1 MPVHPTALSHG
12 HLCKPQH
19 GHHCIV
25 DSVLKPSKCCT
36 SNWRC
41 FSISADCLPLRFA
54 LNNCRCPTT
63 HSWPGCGNCNF
74 HAPRALDAH
83 RWGLWHSPMSPTLST
98 EVTYQPRFFLTAT
111 CPSLDS
117 MPVKKQK
124 CYEMKFIALKG
135 IAHKL
140 SSPLTFCM
148 SNFCSFVFSHIQCP
162 ETVT

>member
-1 MPVHPTALSHG
+1 MAICASPSMVTTALWTQSWSPPNVVPLTEG
-12 HLCKPQH
+12 VSQSL
-19 GHHCIV
+19 
-25 DSVLKPSKCCT
+25 LTAFPS
-36 SNWRC
+36 
-41 FSISADCLPLRFA
+41 ALPWTTAGAR
-54 LNNCRCPTT
+54 PHTT

-83 RWGLWHSPMSPTLST
+83 RWGLWHSPTSPTLST
-98 EVTYQPRFFLTAT
+98 EATYQPRFFLTAT